1 MNSANDDSPF
11 DDDPEDLSEALEAAG
26 EAIMRFAA
34 LVRRLD
40 WFGNIGAP
48 LGSAERVA
56 AETYVAALGFPDVDV
71 VGVEDWDEASALS
84 EGIDVNDTAWDAE
97 EQLRAALTQDAKDRF
112 GEEDLALVMAHINAQ
127 AAPAIR
133 EAVIGAARAGGVRD
147 EALLDAAI
155 GAATLACHQ
164 AALVLLAD
172 AEEDHPFALKFR
184 LVEAGRWPLG
194 IIGGTFNLF

>member
-1 MNSANDDSPF
+1 MTPANDDSPF
-11 DDDPEDLSEALEAAG
+11 DGDEEDLSEALQAAG
-26 EAIMRFAA
+26 DAIMRFSA
-34 LVRRLD
+34 LLRRLD
-40 WFGNIGAP
+40 WFGNVGAP
-48 LGSAERVA
+48 LGSAERA
-56 AETYVAALGFPDVDV
+56 TAEAYVAALGFPDVDV
-71 VGVEDWDEASALS
+71 VGVEDWDEAAALA
-84 EGIDVNDTAWDAE
+84 EGLDVNDTAWDAE
-97 EQLRAALTQDAKDRF
+97 EQLRAALTQDATDRF
-112 GEEDLALVMAHINAQ
+112 GEEDLALVMAHLGAQ
-127 AAPAIR
+127 AAPAIQD
-133 EAVIGAARAGGVRD
+133 AIIAAARAGGVRD